1 MNNWWVIVL
10 IVFGSYLLGCFNNA
24 IMITK
29 IKKTDIR
36 KVGSGNPGTMNMSR
50 NFGIRL
56 GLLTLFLDMLKG
68 LIPALV
74 GYFVLRGKTLPDAAF
89 DLGDLGMFLCGFF
102 AVLGHIYPVFYKFKG
117 GKGIATTI
125 GVFLA
130 WAILMAVSGEWGWFF
145 VEIMSLIAAVFVIYL
160 TEYGAMGS
168 IIAITPPAVA
178 SSIRLFLLYHIGPD
192 TPRVIPYYIAANV
205 LIFGICFITWFA
217 HRNNIERMLA
227 GEEHPTSIKEM
238 FVKMREK
245 KAEKLAKADA
255 EKRKDDK
262 DGKK

>member
-10 IVFGSYLLGCFNNA
+10 LSIGSYLMGCFNNA

-36 KVGSGNPGTMNMSR
+36 KFGSGNPGTMNMSR
-50 NFGIRL
+50 NFGIKL

-68 LIPALV
+68 LIPALA

-89 DLGDLGMFLCGFF
+89 DLGDLGIFLCGFF
-102 AVLGHIYPVFYKFKG
+102 AVVGHIYPVFYKFKG

-125 GVFLA
+125 GVFMA
-130 WAILMAVSGEWGWFF
+130 WAILMAVVGEWGWFF
-145 VEIMSLIAAVFVIYL
+145 VEIMSLIAAVVVIYL

-168 IIAITPPAVA
+168 IIAITPPAIA
-178 SSIRLFLLYHIGPD
+178 SSIRLFILYNIGPD
-192 TPRVIPYYIAANV
+192 TPKVIPYYIAANV
-205 LIFGICFITWFA
+205 LILAICLITWIA

-227 GEEHPTSIKEM
+227 GEEHLTSIKEM
-238 FVKMREK
+238 FVKMRQK
-245 KAEKLAKADA
+245 KAEKLFSERCKIFS
-255 EKRKDDK
+255 EK
-262 DGKK
+262 

>member
-1 MNNWWVIVL
+1 MNNWWIL
-10 IVFGSYLLGCFNNA
+10 IILAAGSYLLGCFNNA

-29 IKKTDIR
+29 LKNADIR
-36 KVGSGNPGTMNMSR
+36 KVGSGNPGTLNMSR

-74 GYFVLRGKTLPDAAF
+74 GFFVLRGRMLPDAAF
-89 DLGDLGMFLCGFF
+89 DLGDLGIFLGGFF

-117 GKGIATTI
+117 GKGVATTI

-130 WAILMAVSGEWGWFF
+130 WAILMAVIGDWGWFF
-145 VEIMSLIAAVFVIYL
+145 VEIMSLIAAVLFIYF

-168 IIAITPPAVA
+168 FIAITPPAVG
-178 SSIRLFLLYHIGPD
+178 SSIRLFLLYGVGEGTARI
-192 TPRVIPYYIAANV
+192 VPYYIAANM

-238 FVKMREK
+238 FVKLRAK
-245 KAEKLAKADA
+245 KAAKKAKENGGGANRPPEGEK
-255 EKRKDDK
+255 
-262 DGKK
+262 

>member
-1 MNNWWVIVL
+1 MNNWWIIILLACGAYL
-10 IVFGSYLLGCFNNA
+10 IGCFNNA

-29 IKKTDIR
+29 LKKTDIR
-36 KVGSGNPGTMNMSR
+36 KVGSGNPGTLNMSR

-68 LIPALV
+68 LIPALI
-74 GYFVLRGKTLPDAAF
+74 GYFVLAGRTLPDAAF
-89 DLGDLGMFLCGFF
+89 DLGDLGIFLCGFF

-130 WAILMAVSGEWGWFF
+130 WAILMAVGGEWGWFF
-145 VEIMSLIAAVFVIYL
+145 VEIMSLIAAVVFIYF

-168 IIAITPPAVA
+168 FISITPPAVS
-178 SSIRLFLLYHIGPD
+178 SSIRLFLLYNIGLQGPMS
-192 TPRVIPYYIAANV
+192 RVIPYYIAANI

-238 FVKMREK
+238 FVKLRAK
-245 KAEKLAKADA
+245 KAEKQAKGKSA
-255 EKRKDDK
+255 EDK
-262 DGKK
+262 EKK